1 MSVGIISRIKGCCMS
16 TSSFDSL
23 DNYVIPYVELIGLMN
38 IYDSDD
44 AEESEEASSSS
55 TSLDVQIQHDNST
68 AYDDVHELPKIYPP
82 FRISSEDES
91 WSADLENKEVKILDL
106 QKADDALLRKI
117 ATIHGELVVLM
128 EFSDDELK
136 RYSPA
141 QIQELGLM
149 IRSMGIKMIQVSDN
163 AALDLYESF
172 YRETKERITRLSP
185 IARQTQKT
193 KIRV

>member
-1 MSVGIISRIKGCCMS
+1 
-16 TSSFDSL
+16 
-23 DNYVIPYVELIGLMN
+23 MN

-55 TSLDVQIQHDNST
+55 TSLDYVQIQHDNST